1 MPNPGSSLAELPKCL
16 NCNYPLQGEFC
27 SNCGQQN
34 KDVRNL
40 FIVII
45 MEALEGLFAFNS
57 RSYKTLFLLLFKPA
71 YLSHEYLEGKRA
83 RYLPPLR
90 LFIVFSLGYFLLLS
104 AELYFNSF
112 ESTFGTGTEVQTTSE
127 ETSAP
132 AIENTPVTL
141 TDNGVA
147 VSGDL
152 DDDGLSQE
160 EIDDILAYVNGIK
173 LPFFSEQSN
182 ERLQTVLASQM
193 EANVDAITDNPL
205 EFLVEFSAQL
215 LENLPLLV
223 LVFMPVLAL
232 IQQIVFLGSGRFYI
246 EHLILTIHN
255 HSFLFFALILGALL
269 QFVER
274 TAVPV
279 LAATAG
285 QLNTIIMFW
294 VVVYLYLSFKYFFE
308 QGYIVTFFKFV
319 TASIIYGICLSIG
332 VFFLAIF
339 AFFTF

>member
-1 MPNPGSSLAELPKCL
+1 MPNPGSSLAELQKCL

-27 SNCGQQN
+27 SNCGQKN
-34 KDVRNL
+34 KDVRSL
-40 FIVII
+40 FIVIL

-57 RSYKTLFLLLFKPA
+57 RSYKTLFLLLCKPA
-71 YLSHEYLEGKRA
+71 CLSREYLEGKRA

-104 AELYFNSF
+104 TKLYFNSF
-112 ESTFGTGTEVQTTSE
+112 DSTFGTSIEVQTTSE
-127 ETSAP
+127 ETAGP
-132 AIENTPVTL
+132 ATEDVPVT
-141 TDNGVA
+141 
-147 VSGDL
+147 L
-152 DDDGLSQE
+152 DDDGLTQE
-160 EIDDILAYVNGIK
+160 EIDGILDYMRSFS
-173 LPFFSEQSN
+173 LPFFSQQSN
-182 ERLQTVLASQM
+182 ERLQTVLTSQM
-193 EANVDAITDNPL
+193 EANVDAITENPL
-205 EFLVEFSAQL
+205 GFFLELGAQL

-232 IQQIVFLGSGRFYI
+232 IQKIVFLGSRRFYI

-274 TAVPV
+274 TEIPILGAS
-279 LAATAG
+279 AG

-308 QGYIVTFFKFV
+308 QSYIVTFFKFL
-319 TASIIYGICLSIG
+319 TASIIYGICLFIG
-332 VFFLAIF
+332 VFFLAIV